1 VPENARREALFAGTT
16 CSTVRRW
23 EKGHVR
29 PSKLAWKAIQRLA
42 RERGVALD
50 ETFLPG
56 CGLME
61 VFEVMVAPLGDKF
74 DRDTVAAVDGV
85 VKGMRYGVFRQC
97 GERVLATMRSTLRPA
112 QVP

>member
-1 VPENARREALFAGTT
+1 VSITRKSPSAAISVPENARREALSAGTT

-50 ETFLPG
+50 
-56 CGLME
+56 
-61 VFEVMVAPLGDKF
+61 
-74 DRDTVAAVDGV
+74 DTAA
-85 VKGMRYGVFRQC
+85 
-97 GERVLATMRSTLRPA
+97 
-112 QVP
+112 